1 MLPQGLNCGHALWK
15 QKRRPLLLPDSNEC
29 KEKHVSLLIL
39 CLFWG
44 WNRQR
49 SFVFCTVVEGDQ
61 LEWEASLATH
71 YVVRPLSMLMLACW
85 FLHVSLPIASLI
97 CLCIWYALQQ
107 TFLSLF
113 FSLFCC
119 EREMGSGVEIW
130 LNVSGC
136 LVCSPGCY
144 NLLLRGKR
152 QHQDLHGAQL
162 CT

>member
-1 MLPQGLNCGHALWK
+1 MLPQELNCDHAVWK

-29 KEKHVSLLIL
+29 KEKHMSLLIL
-39 CLFWG
+39 SLHWG

-61 LEWEASLATH
+61 LEWKASLATH
-71 YVVRPLSMLMLACW
+71 YVVRPLMFLLMLACW
-85 FLHVSLPIASLI
+85 FLHVTLPIAPLI
-97 CLCIWYALQQ
+97 LFYIWYTLQQ
-107 TFLSLF
+107 TFLALF
-113 FSLFCC
+113 FSLFCV
-119 EREMGSGVEIW
+119 REMGSGVEIW

-144 NLLLRGKR
+144 NLSLRGKR